1 MPPRHLVLP
10 SRDAARNLAT
20 EELLLRTLP
29 PAHPGL
35 FLLWRNDPAIIV
47 GRHQY
52 VPDEVDTA
60 RAGAENVPVLRRITG
75 GGAVCHDAGTLC
87 FSWIRH
93 DPDGAGSV
101 FARCLAPVTA
111 ALAELGVPARL
122 TGRNDLEAG
131 GRKFSGSAQTRVN
144 GRVLCHGTLLVRADL
159 SRLERLLTPDAAKQR
174 AHGVASVR
182 ARVGNLADIWAPGA
196 TMEELEAALLRHC
209 APEAETP
216 DAATDAMAELL
227 AERKYRCRDWNL
239 GAVPAGARVLRRRF
253 PWGGVELRLSV
264 RRGRIA
270 AARISGDFFSDGDMD
285 ALERRL
291 EGCPAKAEAVRARL
305 AGMPWERLV
314 AGCDAALMRD
324 FLAAAVEA

>member
-10 SRDAARNLAT
+10 ARDAARNLAT
-20 EELLLRTLP
+20 EELLFRTLAP
-29 PAHPGL
+29 GHPGL
-35 FLLWRNDPAIIV
+35 FLLWRNDPAVIV

-87 FSWIRH
+87 FSWICH
-93 DPDGAGSV
+93 DPDGAGPV

-131 GRKFSGSAQTRVN
+131 GLKFSGSAQTRAN

-159 SRLERLLTPDAAKQR
+159 SRLGRLLTPDAAKQR

-182 ARVGNLADIWAPGA
+182 ARVCNLADIWAPGT
-196 TMEELEAALLRHC
+196 TMEDLEAALLRHC

-216 DAATDAMAELL
+216 DPATDAMAELL
-227 AERKYRCRDWNL
+227 AERKYRCPDWNL
-239 GAVPAGARVLRRRF
+239 GTIPAGARVLRRRF
-253 PWGGVELRLSV
+253 PWGGVELRFAV
-264 RRGRIA
+264 RRGRIES
-270 AARISGDFFSDGDMD
+270 ARVSGDFFSDDGME

-291 EGCPAKAEAVRARL
+291 EDCPAEAAAVRAAL
-305 AGMPWERLV
+305 ADVPWERLL
-314 AGCDAALMRD
+314 AGCDAASMRD
-324 FLAAAVEA
+324 FFAAAVEA